1 MGSNA
6 ELPFLSSDAESAHRV
21 RKLLAKR
28 FYVAARPRD
37 APGTLPYDA
46 MPELP
51 DISAYLRALEPR
63 IQGKPLLGVRLNSF
77 TLLRTAQPPLE
88 SAAGRSV
95 RELRR
100 IGKRIAIGLEGELW
114 LVLHLMIAGRLHWKP
129 AGARLAG
136 RNALAAFD
144 FPEDSLVL
152 TEAGTKRRAS
162 LYLVSGKE
170 ALRSMDP
177 GGIDVLECD
186 PAGFRA
192 ALSAENRTLK
202 RALTD
207 PRLVS
212 GIGNAYSDEILHAA
226 QLSPVTLTHRL
237 SDAEWQQLFEAT
249 QATLR
254 LWIDRLEAEAGKAF
268 PEKVTAF
275 RPEMAV
281 HGKFGQP
288 CPRCGTK
295 IQRIRYADNETDY
308 CPHCQT
314 GGKLLADRG
323 LSRLLKQ
330 DWPRSLDELE
340 SLKRKAGGVS

>member
-1 MGSNA
+1 
-6 ELPFLSSDAESAHRV
+6 
-21 RKLLAKR
+21 
-28 FYVAARPRD
+28 
-37 APGTLPYDA
+37 

-51 DISAYLRALEPR
+51 DITAYLTALEPR
-63 IQGKPLLGVRLNSF
+63 IKRGQLLEVRLNSF
-77 TLLRTAQPPLE
+77 TLLRTAQPRLE
-88 SAAGRSV
+88 SAQGRTV

-100 IGKRIAIGLEGELW
+100 IGKRIAIGLDGNLW

-129 AGARLAG
+129 AGAKLSG

-144 FPEDSLVL
+144 FSTGSLVL

-162 LYLVSGKE
+162 LYVVSGE
-170 ALRSMDP
+170 EGLRSLDP

-186 PAGFRA
+186 SAGFRA
-192 ALSAENRTLK
+192 ALTAENRTLK

-207 PRLVS
+207 PRLLS
-212 GIGNAYSDEILHAA
+212 GIGNAYSDEILHTAR
-226 QLSPVTLTHRL
+226 LSPVTLTHRL
-237 SDAEWQQLFEAT
+237 ADEEWQRLFEAT

-254 LWIDRLEAEAGKAF
+254 LWIDRLVAEAGSGF

-308 CPHCQT
+308 CPNCQT

-330 DWPRSLDELE
+330 DWPKTLDELE
-340 SLKRKAGGVS
+340 ALKRR